1 MDGVFQSFALTED
14 EGAKCPNKLDDGEG
28 TGWCGR
34 NSLGEDEGDH
44 SPASDEDPGE
54 GVEEGVV

>member
-28 TGWCGR
+28 TEWCGR
-34 NSLGEDEGDH
+34 NGLGEDEGDH
-44 SPASDEDPGE
+44 LVEDVSPSSRREIY
-54 GVEEGVV
+54 